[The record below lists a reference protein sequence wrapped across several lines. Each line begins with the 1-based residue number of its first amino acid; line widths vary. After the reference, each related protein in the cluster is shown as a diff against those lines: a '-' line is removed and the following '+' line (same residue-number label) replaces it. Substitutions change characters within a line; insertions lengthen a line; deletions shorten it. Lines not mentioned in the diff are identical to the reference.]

1 MPDAPTLD
9 TPFFIVMNA
18 ASGSAD
24 AVAERALIESTLRE
38 AGQRYVMLPVDDP
51 QELPALAQHAADEAQ
66 RHRGA
71 IVVAGGDG
79 TINAVLQSALT
90 TGRPFGIIPR
100 GTFNYSSRAHAIPLQ
115 TREAT
120 RALIGASIKRVQV
133 GMLNGRAFL
142 VNASVGL
149 YPKLLQDR
157 EAFKQQYGRN
167 RLVAMWA
174 GLRTL
179 LQEHRQLS
187 LEVQHDDRQ
196 ELVRTPTLFVG
207 NNALQ
212 LEQVGLPEAGD
223 IGQRR
228 LAALI
233 VKPTGSGALLWL
245 AVRGLLGHLGEA
257 DNVRDFPFRQMTVRL
272 ASASRQTVKVA
283 TDGEI
288 WQAVL
293 PLRFEVAPE
302 ALLLMTPSSGPA
314 Q

>member
-1 MPDAPTLD
+1 MPDTAAST
-9 TPFFIVMNA
+9 FFIVMNA

-24 AVAERALIESTLRE
+24 AREERERIEATLRE
-38 AGQRYVMLPVDDP
+38 AGQPYEMLAVRDP
-51 QELPALAQHAADEAQ
+51 EELPAIARRAADDAQ

-71 IVVAGGDG
+71 IIVAGGDG
-79 TINAVLQSALT
+79 TINAVLQSALP
-90 TGRPFGIIPR
+90 TGRPFGIIPQ
-100 GTFNYSSRAHAIPLQ
+100 GTFNYSGRAHDIPLA
-115 TREAT
+115 TEAAT
-120 RALIGASIKRVQV
+120 RSLINAGTKHVQV

-167 RLVAMWA
+167 RIVAMWA

-179 LQEHRQLS
+179 LGEHRELS
-187 LEVQHDDRQ
+187 LEIQHDDRQ

-212 LEQVGLPEAGD
+212 LEQVGLPEATD

-228 LAALI
+228 LAALV
-233 VKPTGSGALLWL
+233 VKPLGSGALLWL
-245 AVRGLLGHLGEA
+245 AVRGLLGRLGDAE
-257 DNVRDFPFRQMTVRL
+257 NVRDFPFRQMTVRL
-272 ASASRQTVKVA
+272 KSARPAIKVA

-288 WQAVL
+288 WEARL

-302 ALLLMTPSSGPA
+302 ALLLMTPAPDGST
-314 Q
+314 

>member
-1 MPDAPTLD
+1 MSD
-9 TPFFIVMNA
+9 TATSTFFIVMNA

-24 AVAERALIESTLRE
+24 AREEQERIEATLRE
-38 AGQRYVMLPVDDP
+38 AGQPYELLAVADP
-51 QELPALAQHAADEAQ
+51 QELHAIARHAADEAQ

-79 TINAVLQSALT
+79 TINAVLQSALP
-90 TGRPFGIIPR
+90 TGRPFGIIPQ
-100 GTFNYSSRAHAIPLQ
+100 GTFNYSGRAHDIPLA
-115 TREAT
+115 TEAAT
-120 RALIGASIKRVQV
+120 QALINANIKRVQV

-174 GLRTL
+174 GLATL
-179 LQEHRQLS
+179 LQDHRQLA
-187 LEVQHDDRQ
+187 LEIWHDDRS

-212 LEQVGLPEAGD
+212 LEQVGLPEASD
-223 IGQRR
+223 IGRRR

-233 VKPTGSGALLWL
+233 VKPTGSAALLWL
-245 AVRGLLGHLGEA
+245 AVRGMLGRLGEA
-257 DNVRDFPFRQMTVRL
+257 ENVRDFSFKQMTVRL
-272 ASASRQTVKVA
+272 ASATRGSIRVA

-288 WQAVL
+288 WQAAL

-302 ALLLMTPSSGPA
+302 ALLLMTPAADGG
-314 Q
+314 

>member
-1 MPDAPTLD
+1 MPDTAAST
-9 TPFFIVMNA
+9 FFIVMNA

-24 AVAERALIESTLRE
+24 AREERERIEATLRE
-38 AGQRYVMLPVDDP
+38 AGQPYELLAVPDP
-51 QELPALAQHAADEAQ
+51 RELPAIARHAADEAQ

-79 TINAVLQSALT
+79 TINAVLQSALP
-90 TGRPFGIIPR
+90 TGRPFGIIPQ
-100 GTFNYSSRAHAIPLQ
+100 GTFNYSGRAHDIPLATQ
-115 TREAT
+115 AAT
-120 RALIGASIKRVQV
+120 RALVNSSIKRVQV

-174 GLRTL
+174 GLATL
-179 LQEHRQLS
+179 LQGHRQLT
-187 LEVQHDDRQ
+187 LEIWHDDRSQ
-196 ELVRTPTLFVG
+196 IVRTPTLFVG

-212 LEQVGLPEAGD
+212 LEQVGLPEASE
-223 IGQRR
+223 IGRRR
-228 LAALI
+228 LAALV
-233 VKPTGSGALLWL
+233 VKPIGSAALLWL
-245 AVRGLLGHLGEA
+245 AVRGMLGQLGEA
-257 DNVRDFPFRQMTVRL
+257 DNVRDFSFKQMTVRL
-272 ASASRQTVKVA
+272 ASADRGSIRVA

-288 WQAVL
+288 WQAAL

-302 ALLLMTPSSGPA
+302 ALLLMTPATGSS
-314 Q
+314 

>member
-9 TPFFIVMNA
+9 TPFYIIMNA

-24 AVAERALIESTLRE
+24 ADSERTVIESTLRE
-38 AGQRYVMLPVDDP
+38 AGQRYVMLPVSNP
-51 QELPALAQHAADEAQ
+51 EELPEVARRAADEAQ

-79 TINAVLQSALT
+79 TINAVLQSSLT
-90 TGRPFGIIPR
+90 AGRPFGIIPQ
-100 GTFNYSSRAHAIPLQ
+100 GTFNYSSRAHEIPLE
-115 TREAT
+115 TKDAV
-120 RALIGASIKRVQV
+120 RALIGARIKRVQV
-133 GMLNGRAFL
+133 GILNGRAFL

-167 RLVAMWA
+167 RIVAMWA

-179 LQEHRQLS
+179 LGEHRELS
-187 LEVQHDDRQ
+187 LEIQHDDRQ

-212 LEQVGLPEAGD
+212 LEQVGLPEATD

-228 LAALI
+228 LAALV
-233 VKPTGSGALLWL
+233 VKPLGSGALLWL
-245 AVRGLLGHLGEA
+245 AVRGLLGRLGDAE
-257 DNVRDFPFRQMTVRL
+257 NVRDFPFRQMTVRL
-272 ASASRQTVKVA
+272 KSARPAIKVA

-288 WQAVL
+288 WEARL

-302 ALLLMTPSSGPA
+302 ALLLMTPAPDGST
-314 Q
+314 